1 MIAHAALILR
11 SFESV
16 VGRALLPMSG
26 DERRDAQALFDAPF
40 AVLAH
45 GTQDDPILFYG
56 NAMALQV
63 FDMRF
68 DDFTRMPSR
77 LTAEPLLRAERQ
89 HLMQRA
95 AQRGYIDDYSGV
107 RISSTGQRFRIE
119 NVVLWTIR
127 DEAGGQSGQAAMVP
141 KWEAVR
147 APPLDAPRD
156 APAPTD

>member
-1 MIAHAALILR
+1 MSEEIWERPAVIAHAALILH
-11 SFESV
+11 SFEAV
-16 VGRALLPMSG
+16 VGRALLPSSG
-26 DERRDAQALFDAPF
+26 DERQDAQALFAAPF

-63 FDMRF
+63 FEMHF

-77 LTAEPLLRAERQ
+77 LTAEPLLREERQ

-95 AQRGYIDDYSGV
+95 ARRGYIDDYAGV

-119 NVVLWTIR
+119 NVILWTLK
-127 DEAGGQSGQAAMVP
+127 DDSGATCGQAACIPSWVMV
-141 KWEAVR
+141 
-147 APPLDAPRD
+147 
-156 APAPTD
+156 